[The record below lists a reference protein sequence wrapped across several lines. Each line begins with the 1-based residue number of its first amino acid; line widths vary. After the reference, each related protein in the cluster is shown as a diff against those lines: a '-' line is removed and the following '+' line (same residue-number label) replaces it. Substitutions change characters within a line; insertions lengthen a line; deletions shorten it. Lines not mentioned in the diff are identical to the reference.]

1 MVDSMNSTYLA
12 VGSAVVIL
20 LLVGLAAVLSRRGR
34 SLNKVYYEK
43 KWKELQH
50 LLKDTATWPLAI
62 INADKLLDRA
72 LKDSRYK
79 GKTMGERLVAAQ
91 REIKYN
97 DDVWYGHKLRNKLV
111 HEDDIK
117 LKERDVKDALLGIKA
132 ALKDLAAL

>member
-1 MVDSMNSTYLA
+1 MPSASLLSDSSMTLCCRAASLSEVTQDVAHDVGDFVIKRIDGMASYQLA
-12 VGSAVVIL
+12 VM
-20 LLVGLAAVLSRRGR
+20 
-34 SLNKVYYEK
+34 
-43 KWKELQH
+43 
-50 LLKDTATWPLAI
+50 
-62 INADKLLDRA
+62 NADKLLDRA

-111 HEDDIK
+111 HENDIK

-132 ALKDLAAL
+132 ALKDLGAL

>member
-34 SLNKVYYEK
+34 SLNKAYYEK
-43 KWKELQH
+43 KWKELQN

-111 HEDDIK
+111 HENDIK

-132 ALKDLAAL
+132 ALKDLGAL